1 MHTNGSS
8 CDKRSLGQARMSRD
22 TGGPLSPGSR
32 VDDPEENSPAHLRL
46 LGSGRLWWGRSQFAA
61 GQAPGGVQGD
71 AQGQRRPRR
80 HAAWPHSYDEA
91 GFIAGAAKLE
101 RLSHEPWQHFPQ
113 VRDDERSKANPDVW
127 ERQEQF
133 QKMARD
139 LEQATAAL
147 VQATT
152 APPLR
157 RAELEPAVQAVED
170 SCEACHKA
178 FRAY

>member
-1 MHTNGSS
+1 MAL
-8 CDKRSLGQARMSRD
+8 KKF
-22 TGGPLSPGSR
+22 
-32 VDDPEENSPAHLRL
+32 L
-46 LGSGRLWWGRSQFAA
+46 LLTCVCAILAA
-61 GQAPGGVQGD
+61 CGGVDPDSPLGKRQALFKEMLKVSEDLG
-71 AQGQRRPRR
+71 GMLRGRIP
-80 HAAWPHSYDEA
+80 YDEA
-91 GFIAGAAKLE
+91 GFIAGAAELD
-101 RLSHEPWQHFPQ
+101 RLSREPWQHFPA
-113 VRDDERSKANPDVW
+113 VADDERSKANPEVW
-127 ERQEQF
+127 QRQEQF
-133 QKMARD
+133 QKTARD

>member
-1 MHTNGSS
+1 MPLKKLLMLT
-8 CDKRSLGQARMSRD
+8 CVCLALAAC
-22 TGGPLSPGSR
+22 GG
-32 VDDPEENSPAHLRL
+32 VDPNSPLGKRQALFKEMLKVSEDLGGMLR
-46 LGSGRLWWGRSQFAA
+46 GRI
-61 GQAPGGVQGD
+61 P
-71 AQGQRRPRR
+71 
-80 HAAWPHSYDEA
+80 YDEA
-91 GFIAGAAKLE
+91 GFISGATELD
-101 RLSHEPWQHFPQ
+101 RLSREPWQHFPS
-113 VRDDERSKANPDVW
+113 VADDERSKASPEVW
-127 ERQEQF
+127 QRQEQF

-157 RAELEPAVQAVED
+157 RSELEPAVQAVED

>member
-1 MHTNGSS
+1 MAPKKILLLT
-8 CDKRSLGQARMSRD
+8 CVCLALAAC
-22 TGGPLSPGSR
+22 GG
-32 VDDPEENSPAHLRL
+32 VDPNSPLGKRQAAFKEMLKVSEDLGGMLR
-46 LGSGRLWWGRSQFAA
+46 GRI
-61 GQAPGGVQGD
+61 P
-71 AQGQRRPRR
+71 
-80 HAAWPHSYDEA
+80 YDEA

-113 VRDDERSKANPDVW
+113 VRDDERSKANPEVW

>member
-1 MHTNGSS
+1 MAL
-8 CDKRSLGQARMSRD
+8 KKF
-22 TGGPLSPGSR
+22 
-32 VDDPEENSPAHLRL
+32 L
-46 LGSGRLWWGRSQFAA
+46 LLTCVCAILAA
-61 GQAPGGVQGD
+61 CGGVDPDSPLGKRQALFKEMLKVSEDLG
-71 AQGQRRPRR
+71 GMLRGRIP
-80 HAAWPHSYDEA
+80 YDEA
-91 GFIAGAAKLE
+91 GFIAGAAELDS
-101 RLSHEPWQHFPQ
+101 LSREPWQHFPA
-113 VRDDERSKANPDVW
+113 VADDERSKANPEVW
-127 ERQEQF
+127 QRQEQF

>member
-1 MHTNGSS
+1 MAL
-8 CDKRSLGQARMSRD
+8 KKF
-22 TGGPLSPGSR
+22 
-32 VDDPEENSPAHLRL
+32 L
-46 LGSGRLWWGRSQFAA
+46 LLTCVCAILAA
-61 GQAPGGVQGD
+61 CGGVDPDSPLGKRQALFKEMLKVSEDLG
-71 AQGQRRPRR
+71 GMLRGRIP
-80 HAAWPHSYDEA
+80 YDEA
-91 GFIAGAAKLE
+91 GFIAGAAELD
-101 RLSHEPWQHFPQ
+101 RLSREPWQHFPA
-113 VRDDERSKANPDVW
+113 VADDERSKANPEVW
-127 ERQEQF
+127 QRQEQF

-157 RAELEPAVQAVED
+157 RAELEPAMQAVED

>member
-1 MHTNGSS
+1 MALKK
-8 CDKRSLGQARMSRD
+8 C
-22 TGGPLSPGSR
+22 
-32 VDDPEENSPAHLRL
+32 L
-46 LGSGRLWWGRSQFAA
+46 LLTCVCLTLVAC
-61 GQAPGGVQGD
+61 GGVDPDSPLGKRQALFKEMLKVSEDLG
-71 AQGQRRPRR
+71 GMLRNRIP
-80 HAAWPHSYDEA
+80 YDEA
-91 GFIAGAAKLE
+91 GFIAGAAELD
-101 RLSHEPWQHFPQ
+101 RLSREPWQHFPA
-113 VRDDERSKANPDVW
+113 VADDERSKANPELW
-127 ERQEQF
+127 QRQEQF

-157 RAELEPAVQAVED
+157 RSALEPAMQAVED

>member
-1 MHTNGSS
+1 LVSDWSS
-8 CDKRSLGQARMSRD
+8 DVCSSDLQAAFKEMLKVSEDLGGM
-22 TGGPLSPGSR
+22 
-32 VDDPEENSPAHLRL
+32 LR
-46 LGSGRLWWGRSQFAA
+46 GRI
-61 GQAPGGVQGD
+61 P
-71 AQGQRRPRR
+71 
-80 HAAWPHSYDEA
+80 YDESA
-91 GFIAGAAKLE
+91 FISGASELE
-101 RLSHEPWQHFPQ
+101 RLSHEPWQHFPE
-113 VRDDERSKANPDVW
+113 VADDERSKASAEVW
-127 ERQEQF
+127 QRQEQF

-157 RAELEPAVQAVED
+157 RSELEPAVQAVED

>member
-1 MHTNGSS
+1 MTLKKLLLLT
-8 CDKRSLGQARMSRD
+8 CVCLTLAAC
-22 TGGPLSPGSR
+22 GG
-32 VDDPEENSPAHLRL
+32 VDPNSPLGKRQAAFKEMLKVSEDLGGMLR
-46 LGSGRLWWGRSQFAA
+46 GRI
-61 GQAPGGVQGD
+61 P
-71 AQGQRRPRR
+71 
-80 HAAWPHSYDEA
+80 YDESAFISGA
-91 GFIAGAAKLE
+91 GELE
-101 RLSHEPWQHFPQ
+101 RLSHEPWQHFPE
-113 VRDDERSKANPDVW
+113 VADDERSKANAEVW
-127 ERQEQF
+127 QRQEQF

-157 RAELEPAVQAVED
+157 RSELEPAVQAVED

>member
-1 MHTNGSS
+1 MTPKKIFLLT
-8 CDKRSLGQARMSRD
+8 CACLALAAC
-22 TGGPLSPGSR
+22 GG
-32 VDDPEENSPAHLRL
+32 VDPNSPLGKRQAAFKEMLKVSEDLGGMLR
-46 LGSGRLWWGRSQFAA
+46 GRIA
-61 GQAPGGVQGD
+61 
-71 AQGQRRPRR
+71 
-80 HAAWPHSYDEA
+80 YDEA
-91 GFIAGAAKLE
+91 GFISGAAELD
-101 RLSHEPWQHFPQ
+101 RLSREPWQHFPE
-113 VRDDERSKANPDVW
+113 VADDERSKASPEVW

-157 RAELEPAVQAVED
+157 RSELEPAVQAVED